1 MNGEMSVK
9 ERVKSLD
16 FQKAKNIYADYEYCL
31 IYKISEVILNQTAQV
46 SEIDW
51 KEVQEA
57 WFFGEQGQLHIYRD
71 EDLLSAVLIDDAEL
85 SDAHTLEK
93 AYRLMDKFRKV
104 TGKKMLVVKEYMDFD
119 EDGQAYVAYTRLLR
133 LADMEEAND

>member
-31 IYKISEVILNQTAQV
+31 IYKISEVILDQTARV

-57 WFFGEQGQLHIYRD
+57 WFFGEQGQLHIYRED
-71 EDLLSAVLIDDAEL
+71 DLLSAVLIDDAEL

-104 TGKKMLVVKEYMDFD
+104 TGKEMLVAKEYMDFD
-119 EDGQAYVAYTRLLR
+119 KDGQAYVAYTRLLR

>member
-16 FQKAKNIYADYEYCL
+16 FQKAKNICADYEYCL
-31 IYKISEVILNQTAQV
+31 IYKISEVILDRTARV

-71 EDLLSAVLIDDAEL
+71 DELLSAVLIDDAEL

-93 AYRLMDKFRKV
+93 AYRLMDKFRKG
-104 TGKKMLVVKEYMDFD
+104 TGKEMLVAKEYMDFD
-119 EDGQAYVAYTRLLR
+119 KDGQAYVAYTRLLR